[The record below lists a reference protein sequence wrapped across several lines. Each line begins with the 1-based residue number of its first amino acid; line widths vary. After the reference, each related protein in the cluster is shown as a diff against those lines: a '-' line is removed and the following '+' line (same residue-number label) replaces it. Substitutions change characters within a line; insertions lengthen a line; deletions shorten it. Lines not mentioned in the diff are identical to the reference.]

1 MAESE
6 QPAAGPDDVAGAEEA
21 AGADALA
28 GAEEAAAREAA
39 AEAARPKVVRPK
51 SKTSRQDRRDGL
63 AGRCRSTVTLARSA
77 GPADGITRL
86 DAVSI
91 QEGGAQVVNAT
102 NVDVSRGGIGR
113 AQAVDIAVSQGGIGL
128 ARGDRVSVEMGAIGA
143 AIGGEVRVTQGA
155 VGSVLAREVRIEQAA
170 VRTIVAN
177 NVRFERTTGVLILL
191 ARKVEGDVRVLLD
204 WRGAAAFGVAAG
216 AVIAISAAPEIGGIH
231 VRNPPCGGT
240 AAEPRLYSTDRPA
253 LLARPLVRPA
263 RSADRSP
270 PTRDRPFRARPR
282 DGGPR
287 ARCERRSRHE
297 HLASGAGQD
306 RRERSALNASS
317 AATRSSTKR
326 W

>member
-1 MAESE
+1 MPTREARETMAESE
-6 QPAAGPDDVAGAEEA
+6 QPA

-51 SKTSRQDRRDGL
+51 SKTSGGKTAATTSPDD
-63 AGRCRSTVTLARSA
+63 AGAVTLAQSA
-77 GPADGITRL
+77 GPDGITRL

-91 QEGGAQVVNAT
+91 REAGAQVVNAT

-128 ARGDRVSVEMGAIGA
+128 ARGDRVSVEMGGIGA

-204 WRGAAAFGVAAG
+204 WRGAAAFGAAAG
-216 AVIAISAAPEIGGIH
+216 AVIAI
-231 VRNPPCGGT
+231 
-240 AAEPRLYSTDRPA
+240 L
-253 LLARPLVRPA
+253 
-263 RSADRSP
+263 
-270 PTRDRPFRARPR
+270 
-282 DGGPR
+282 
-287 ARCERRSRHE
+287 RRR
-297 HLASGAGQD
+297 
-306 RRERSALNASS
+306 
-317 AATRSSTKR
+317 K
-326 W
+326 